1 MDNLVLTKS
10 LILFLPRVVK
20 NMTVNASLSV
30 FRCGWSTVI
39 SLASEK
45 CQVHRTTDPII
56 YCNTYVPVAFTTI
69 GVRQ

>member
-1 MDNLVLTKS
+1 
-10 LILFLPRVVK
+10 
-20 NMTVNASLSV
+20 MTINASLSV

-56 YCNTYVPVAFTTI
+56 YCNTYIPVAFTTI
-69 GVRQ
+69 DVRQ